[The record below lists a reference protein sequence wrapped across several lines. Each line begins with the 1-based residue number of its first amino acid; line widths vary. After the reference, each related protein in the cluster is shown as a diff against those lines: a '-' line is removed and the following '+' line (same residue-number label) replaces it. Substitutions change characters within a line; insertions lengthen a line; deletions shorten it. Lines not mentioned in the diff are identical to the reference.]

1 MKLIKTEKFIEKLE
15 CNIYPITIIKFLLNK
30 EKILNY
36 FLKATNDYFKIKGVK
51 YKIDPQDC
59 PVCLEK
65 EDMLCRQHTS
75 IQRVLNANTV
85 AFDLDTNIF
94 FYKNEIFRMIG
105 NKLVIIYCPHPK
117 LIVGKIT
124 DQKVRKIM
132 PITIRDS
139 NLESLPDY
147 KNVKKFLSSQL
158 LDQNMKCWFNSEFS
172 LVTIPENRNFSNY
185 CLIPNN

>member
-1 MKLIKTEKFIEKLE
+1 
-15 CNIYPITIIKFLLNK
+15 
-30 EKILNY
+30 
-36 FLKATNDYFKIKGVK
+36 
-51 YKIDPQDC
+51 
-59 PVCLEK
+59 
-65 EDMLCRQHTS
+65 
-75 IQRVLNANTV
+75 
-85 AFDLDTNIF
+85 
-94 FYKNEIFRMIG
+94 
-105 NKLVIIYCPHPK
+105 
-117 LIVGKIT
+117 
-124 DQKVRKIM
+124 M